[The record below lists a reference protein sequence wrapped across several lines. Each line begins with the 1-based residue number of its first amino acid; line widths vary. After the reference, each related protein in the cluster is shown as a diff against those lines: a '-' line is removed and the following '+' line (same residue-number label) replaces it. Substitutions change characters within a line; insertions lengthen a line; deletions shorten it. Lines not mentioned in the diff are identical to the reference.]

1 MPAQSSSR
9 KLCPSRGKAMTAIP
23 VDVADGRSRYVCL
36 ACKDDPLH
44 DPAARKWA
52 DSPLRPPAK

>member
-1 MPAQSSSR
+1 MTPLYSSR
-9 KLCPSRGKAMTAIP
+9 KLGPTGGKPMTAARDDAAEGP
-23 VDVADGRSRYVCL
+23 LCYVCRV
-36 ACKDDPLH
+36 CEDYPFH